1 MFQTFF
7 VAWKNNEFDDSF
19 TLLMV
24 LGLPKDAISELFRA
38 QFPAQILDLFLN
50 SISDLLCGVIFNGA
64 VLQRL
69 LWGGPRDPTW
79 AHMAPKSS
87 PKTPKD
93 RKTNTP
99 AAPGAPLVP
108 QRFPKAPKA
117 STFIDFY
124 SFRIHCRS
132 PRSLLVSTAG
142 GAGRWQIRWS
152 MGDYGNLDC

>member
-38 QFPAQILDLFLN
+38 QFPAQILVLFLN

-69 LWGGPRDPTW
+69 LLGGPQDPTW

-93 RKTNTP
+93 RKTDTP

-108 QRFPKAPKA
+108 QRFPESTQGVNIHRFLQLSDPLSVAPEPIG
-117 STFIDFY
+117 ID
-124 SFRIHCRS
+124 C
-132 PRSLLVSTAG
+132 G
-142 GAGRWQIRWS
+142 GG
-152 MGDYGNLDC
+152 G